1 MINTQIVYLVC
12 EPFMVYGDRGERL
25 EPGEQVLFA
34 SLSEEKAILK
44 LKELNLPVEEEEGD
58 LPYFIIEL
66 PLD

>member
-12 EPFMVYGDRGERL
+12 EPFMVYG
-25 EPGEQVLFA
+25 VLFA

-44 LKELNLPVEEEEGD
+44 LKELNLTVEEEEGD